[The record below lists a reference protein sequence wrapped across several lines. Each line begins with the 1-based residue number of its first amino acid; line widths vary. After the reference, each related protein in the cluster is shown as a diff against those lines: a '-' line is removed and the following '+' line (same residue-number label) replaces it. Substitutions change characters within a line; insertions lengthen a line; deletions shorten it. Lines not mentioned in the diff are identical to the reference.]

1 MNISIG
7 KYIYNALSA
16 IEVPQP
22 ATTTTPTRDATPE
35 LVKVYP
41 VIATFNDP
49 IPPTPFVVYQRT
61 SAEPDYT
68 KSLFTG
74 LIRHNYSVTVV
85 DNDYTNTVTMAQQ
98 VVNAL
103 LALSHTRHE
112 DISFGQVTMT
122 DLSED
127 FLDGLFLQTIQF
139 EINTKEILP

>member
-7 KYIYNALSA
+7 KYIYNALTG
-16 IEVPQP
+16 INGI
-22 ATTTTPTRDATPE
+22 
-35 LVKVYP
+35 VKIYP
-41 VIATFNDP
+41 VIVFPPPPANTP
-49 IPPTPFVVYQRT
+49 TPTPFAVYQRT

-85 DNDYTNTVTMAQQ
+85 DNNYTNTVTMAQQ
-98 VVNAL
+98 VVDAL

>member
-7 KYIYNALSA
+7 KYIYNA
-16 IEVPQP
+16 IEGVS
-22 ATTTTPTRDATPE
+22 E
-35 LVKVYP
+35 SLHVYP

-49 IPPTPFVVYQRT
+49 QPPTPFAVYQRT

-68 KSLFTG
+68 KSHVTG

-85 DNDYTNTVTMAQQ
+85 DDNYSNTVTLAQQ
-98 VVNAL
+98 VVDAL

-112 DISFGQVTMT
+112 DISFGQVIMT
-122 DLSED
+122 DLNED

-139 EINTKEILP
+139 EINTKEIKSW

>member
-7 KYIYNALSA
+7 KYIYNA
-16 IEVPQP
+16 IEGVS
-22 ATTTTPTRDATPE
+22 E
-35 LVKVYP
+35 SLHVYP

-49 IPPTPFVVYQRT
+49 QPPTPFAVYQRT

-85 DNDYTNTVTMAQQ
+85 DDNYSNTVTLAQQ
-98 VVNAL
+98 VVDAL
-103 LALSHTRHE
+103 LALSHTSHE
-112 DISFGQVTMT
+112 DISFGQVIMT
-122 DLSED
+122 DLNED

>member
-7 KYIYNALSA
+7 KYVYNAIQGVSESLH
-16 IEVPQP
+16 
-22 ATTTTPTRDATPE
+22 
-35 LVKVYP
+35 VYP

-49 IPPTPFVVYQRT
+49 QPPTPFAVYQRT

-85 DNDYTNTVTMAQQ
+85 DDNYSNTVTLAQQ
-98 VVNAL
+98 VVDAL

-112 DISFGQVTMT
+112 DISFGQVIMT
-122 DLSED
+122 DLNDLWGSRHLEQS
-127 FLDGLFLQTIQF
+127 LMPSGV
-139 EINTKEILP
+139 

>member
-7 KYIYNALSA
+7 KYIYNA
-16 IEVPQP
+16 IEGVS
-22 ATTTTPTRDATPE
+22 E
-35 LVKVYP
+35 SLHVYP

-49 IPPTPFVVYQRT
+49 QPPTPFAVYQRT

-85 DNDYTNTVTMAQQ
+85 DDNYSNTVTLAQQ
-98 VVNAL
+98 VVDAL

-112 DISFGQVTMT
+112 DISFGQVIMT
-122 DLSED
+122 DLNED

>member
-1 MNISIG
+1 MNIISIC
-7 KYIYNALSA
+7 KYIYNAIKGESESLN
-16 IEVPQP
+16 
-22 ATTTTPTRDATPE
+22 
-35 LVKVYP
+35 VYP

-49 IPPTPFVVYQRT
+49 TPPTPFVVYQRT

-74 LIRHNYSVTVV
+74 MIRHNYSVTVV

-98 VVNAL
+98 VVDAL

-139 EINTKEILP
+139 EINTIEILP

>member
-7 KYIYNALSA
+7 KYVYNAIQGVSESLH
-16 IEVPQP
+16 
-22 ATTTTPTRDATPE
+22 
-35 LVKVYP
+35 VYP

-49 IPPTPFVVYQRT
+49 QPPTPFAVYQRT

-85 DNDYTNTVTMAQQ
+85 DDNYSNTVTLAQQ
-98 VVNAL
+98 VVDAL

-112 DISFGQVTMT
+112 DISFGQVIMT
-122 DLSED
+122 DLNED
-127 FLDGLFLQTIQF
+127 FLNGLFLQTIQF
-139 EINTKEILP
+139 GINTKEILP

>member
-7 KYIYNALSA
+7 KYVYNAIQGVSESLH
-16 IEVPQP
+16 
-22 ATTTTPTRDATPE
+22 
-35 LVKVYP
+35 VYP

-49 IPPTPFVVYQRT
+49 QPPTPFAVYQRT

-85 DNDYTNTVTMAQQ
+85 DDNYSNTVTLAQQ
-98 VVNAL
+98 VVDAL

-112 DISFGQVTMT
+112 GISFGQVTLWRAWWPFSKAT
-122 DLSED
+122 SAQLVSVP
-127 FLDGLFLQTIQF
+127 L
-139 EINTKEILP
+139 

>member
-1 MNISIG
+1 MIVNIG
-7 KYIYNALSA
+7 KYIYNAIKGVSDTLH
-16 IEVPQP
+16 
-22 ATTTTPTRDATPE
+22 
-35 LVKVYP
+35 VYP
-41 VIATFNDP
+41 VIATFNDAT
-49 IPPTPFVVYQRT
+49 PPTPFAVYQRT

-68 KSLFTG
+68 KNLFTG

-85 DNDYTNTVTMAQQ
+85 DNDYSNTVTLTQQ

-103 LALSHTRHE
+103 LALSYTKHE
-112 DISFGQVTMT
+112 DVNFGQVTMT

>member
-16 IEVPQP
+16 IEVPQQ

-41 VIATFNDP
+41 VIATFNDST
-49 IPPTPFVVYQRT
+49 PPTPFAVYQRT

-85 DNDYTNTVTMAQQ
+85 DNDYTNTVTLAQQ
-98 VVNAL
+98 VVDAL

>member
-7 KYIYNALSA
+7 KYVYNAIQGVSESLH
-16 IEVPQP
+16 
-22 ATTTTPTRDATPE
+22 
-35 LVKVYP
+35 VYP

-49 IPPTPFVVYQRT
+49 QPPTPFAVYQRT

-85 DNDYTNTVTMAQQ
+85 DDNYSNTVTLAQQ
-98 VVNAL
+98 VVDAL

-112 DISFGQVTMT
+112 DISFGQVIMT
-122 DLSED
+122 DLTED

-139 EINTKEILP
+139 EINTKEIKSW

>member
-1 MNISIG
+1 M
-7 KYIYNALSA
+7 
-16 IEVPQP
+16 
-22 ATTTTPTRDATPE
+22 
-35 LVKVYP
+35 
-41 VIATFNDP
+41 
-49 IPPTPFVVYQRT
+49 
-61 SAEPDYT
+61 
-68 KSLFTG
+68 
-74 LIRHNYSVTVV
+74 TVV

-98 VVNAL
+98 VVDAL

>member
-7 KYIYNALSA
+7 KYIYNA
-16 IEVPQP
+16 IEGVS
-22 ATTTTPTRDATPE
+22 E
-35 LVKVYP
+35 SLHVYP

-49 IPPTPFVVYQRT
+49 QPPTPFAVYQRT

-85 DNDYTNTVTMAQQ
+85 DDDYSNTVTLAQQ
-98 VVNAL
+98 VVDAL

-112 DISFGQVTMT
+112 DISFGQVIMT
-122 DLSED
+122 DLNED

>member
-7 KYIYNALSA
+7 KYIYNALTG
-16 IEVPQP
+16 INGI
-22 ATTTTPTRDATPE
+22 
-35 LVKVYP
+35 VKIYP
-41 VIATFNDP
+41 VIVFPPPTADTP
-49 IPPTPFVVYQRT
+49 IPTPFAVYQRT

-85 DNDYTNTVTMAQQ
+85 DDNYSNTVTLAQQ
-98 VVNAL
+98 VVDAL

-112 DISFGQVTMT
+112 DISFGQVIMT
-122 DLSED
+122 DLNED
-127 FLDGLFLQTIQF
+127 FLEGLFLQTIQF

>member
-7 KYIYNALSA
+7 KYIYNAIQGVSESLH
-16 IEVPQP
+16 
-22 ATTTTPTRDATPE
+22 
-35 LVKVYP
+35 VYP

-49 IPPTPFVVYQRT
+49 QPPTPFAVYQRT

-85 DNDYTNTVTMAQQ
+85 DDNYSNTVTLAQQ
-98 VVNAL
+98 VVDAL

-112 DISFGQVTMT
+112 DISFRQVIIT
-122 DLSED
+122 DLNED